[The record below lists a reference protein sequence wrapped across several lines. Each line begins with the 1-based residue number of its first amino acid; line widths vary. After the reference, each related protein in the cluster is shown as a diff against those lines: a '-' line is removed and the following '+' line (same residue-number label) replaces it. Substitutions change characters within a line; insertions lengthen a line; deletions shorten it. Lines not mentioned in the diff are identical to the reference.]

1 MKTKQIDNTRHL
13 INPSGNDFATIKTSH
28 HRWLNIVAPNGGRA
42 ESGVLV
48 KNEVLQVGN
57 IVNSKNGHW
66 DNPSRGRVYSTQ
78 GISPTLCAN
87 AGGNHV
93 PKMIIETDDYSF
105 EIRKQTPR
113 EYLRLMD
120 VDECYIDTLINA
132 KTTTKAG
139 KEKPLLSDS
148 ALYHLA
154 GNSIVVNCMTL
165 IFENLFYPNTEPKKG
180 DQLKLF

>member
-57 IVNSKNGHW
+57 N
-66 DNPSRGRVYSTQ
+66 
-78 GISPTLCAN
+78 
-87 AGGNHV
+87 V